1 MQNSTSMGF
10 ASVPSMLQSWLEAR
24 TGTVQVQA
32 GGPMGGVGRLG
43 RIETEAPI
51 GEPDNGFENKGWCGR
66 RDSDPGFLRGRQVSY
81 QARLQPR
88 ASRNVGG
95 LY

>member
-1 MQNSTSMGF
+1 
-10 ASVPSMLQSWLEAR
+10 MLQSWLEVR
-24 TGTVQVQA
+24 TGTVLVRE
-32 GGPMGGVGRLG
+32 GGARGGGVDVGQV
-43 RIETEAPI
+43 ETEALI
-51 GEPDNGFENKGWCGR
+51 GESGNSFENKGWCGR